1 MGGGGG
7 GGSPPAPPKLVAP
20 KYSYVDLE
28 KLASLLDLDLRELSD
43 YTDSIPSF
51 LKQQDQFENLGRF
64 ASAANEQTRQSLE
77 EVTPGLLE
85 GLKSVGALTESQLAG
100 RIPQDVEDE
109 ILRIGAFRDFGSGI
123 GSQSGLAR
131 NLTGRDFGLNSMALQ
146 ERGLQNLESSLRAS
160 AALSPVQATDLL
172 FSPAD
177 VLARMDAN
185 TSIQNQEQS
194 FNTNLSNFRTVF
206 NNDLENQ
213 ERYYNTNTKNNE
225 AAAAAQVE
233 NTNAMNRY
241 NYDLMKYQMDQQRS
255 SSGLGSLFGG
265 VLGGALGF
273 AAGGPGGA
281 LAGLGLGSSLGGGI
295 ESAATG
301 GGFQPLA
308 TGLTA
313 GFTNMASIGVSDQNP
328 YGMLSAL
335 SRSLGLNDGMTM
347 TPSGTPIP
355 RAQGINKAANDPRLP
370 FVPPAGSGRL
380 PVRQTQA
387 SPSI

>member
-7 GGSPPAPPKLVAP
+7 GGSPPRPPKLEAP
-20 KYSYVDLE
+20 IFSMVDLE
-28 KLASLLDLDLRELSD
+28 KLGSLLNLDLRELSD
-43 YTDSIPSF
+43 YTDAYPSF
-51 LKQQDQFENLGRF
+51 LRQQDQFENLGKF

-185 TSIQNQEQS
+185 TSIENQEQS
-194 FNTNLSNFRTVF
+194 FNTNLSNFRTTY

-213 ERYYNTNTKNNE
+213 ERYYNTNTKNNQE
-225 AAAAAQVE
+225 SARVNAA
-233 NTNAMNRY
+233 NTNAMNQY

-265 VLGGALGF
+265 LFGGALGF

-281 LAGLGLGSSLGGGI
+281 LAGFGMGNALGGGI
-295 ESAATG
+295 ESAASG

-308 TGLTA
+308 TGLTS
-313 GFTNMASIGVSDQNP
+313 GFANMASIGVNDQNP

-335 SRSLGLNDGMTM
+335 SRSLGLNDGTTV

-355 RAQGINKAANDPRLP
+355 RAQGINQSPNDSRLP

-387 SPSI
+387 SPTI

>member
-7 GGSPPAPPKLVAP
+7 GGSPPRPPKLEAP
-20 KYSYVDLE
+20 IFSMVDLE
-28 KLASLLDLDLRELSD
+28 KLGSLLNLDLRELSD
-43 YTDSIPSF
+43 YTDAYPSF
-51 LKQQDQFENLGRF
+51 LRQQDQFENLGKF

-185 TSIQNQEQS
+185 TSIENQEQS
-194 FNTNLSNFRTVF
+194 FNTNLSNFRTTY

-213 ERYYNTNTKNNE
+213 ERYYNTNTKNNQE
-225 AAAAAQVE
+225 SARVNAA
-233 NTNAMNRY
+233 NTNAMNQY

-265 VLGGALGF
+265 LFGGALGF

-281 LAGLGLGSSLGGGI
+281 LAGFGMGNALGGGI
-295 ESAATG
+295 ESAASG

-308 TGLTA
+308 TGLTS
-313 GFTNMASIGVSDQNP
+313 GFANMASIGVNDQNP

-335 SRSLGLNDGMTM
+335 SRSLGLNDGTTV
-347 TPSGTPIP
+347 TPSGTPLP
-355 RAQGINKAANDPRLP
+355 RAQGINQSPNDPRLP

-387 SPSI
+387 SPTI

>member
-7 GGSPPAPPKLVAP
+7 GGSPPRPPKLEAP
-20 KYSYVDLE
+20 IFSMVDLE
-28 KLASLLDLDLRELSD
+28 KLGSLLNLDLRELSD
-43 YTDSIPSF
+43 YTDAYPSF
-51 LKQQDQFENLGRF
+51 LRQQDQFENLGKF

-185 TSIQNQEQS
+185 TSIENQEQS
-194 FNTNLSNFRTVF
+194 FNTNLSNFRTTY

-213 ERYYNTNTKNNE
+213 ERYYNTNTKNNQE
-225 AAAAAQVE
+225 SARVNAA
-233 NTNAMNRY
+233 NTNAMNQY

-265 VLGGALGF
+265 LFGGALGF

-281 LAGLGLGSSLGGGI
+281 LAGLGLGGSLGGGI
-295 ESAATG
+295 ESAASG

-308 TGLTA
+308 TGLTS
-313 GFTNMASIGVSDQNP
+313 GFANMASIGVNDQNP

-335 SRSLGLNDGMTM
+335 SRSLGLNDGTTV

-355 RAQGINKAANDPRLP
+355 RAQGINQSPNDSRLP

-387 SPSI
+387 SPTI